1 MLCVE
6 KLGTHTKNKNNFKE
20 LCNCLTFRGS
30 PIKVC
35 VTTTAIRLY
44 ELSFRTVVLR
54 IMYFK
59 GVKTGENV
67 ILPEKLPYGI
77 YSRSTVY
84 HPDTVLIHM
93 HHQNEMLIRHIKV
106 QLINSV
112 CTTLRNT
119 VTPAEAAKIL
129 FHGKSFFCYRAL
141 YKLQQIWTNTECRLL
156 DAELMLLLKLT
167 EGLTH
172 TWIFIR

>member
-1 MLCVE
+1 MCY
-6 KLGTHTKNKNNFKE
+6 
-20 LCNCLTFRGS
+20 CLTFRGS
-30 PIKVC
+30 TFNVC

-44 ELSFRTVVLR
+44 ELSFRTVGLR
-54 IMYFK
+54 IMYFE

-67 ILPEKLPYGI
+67 ILPEKLPHSI
-77 YSRSTVY
+77 YSNSTAY
-84 HPDTVLIHM
+84 QPDTILIHM

-129 FHGKSFFCYRAL
+129 FHGKSLFCYRAL
-141 YKLQQIWTNTECRLL
+141 YNLQQIWTECRLL

-172 TWIFIR
+172 RRIFIR